1 MLRNRDNG
9 YISIVAADCSFFGNF
24 SSNGTL
30 RIDGNLEGKIICD
43 WLIIGES
50 ANVKGE
56 FHVRG
61 ITVSGIV
68 KGNIF
73 ASELVEITEF
83 GNISG
88 EIRTLH
94 MSIEDGGTFEGI
106 SVMPEKPLD
115 LIPSSHITKEKKT
128 KEKTLPVS

>member
-1 MLRNRDNG
+1 MLTNKDNG

-24 SSNGTL
+24 SSNGIL
-30 RIDGNLEGKIICD
+30 RIDGNLEGKVICD

-50 ANVKGE
+50 AKVKGE

-61 ITVSGIV
+61 ITVSGILT
-68 KGNIF
+68 GNIH

-88 EIRTLH
+88 EIKTKH
-94 MSIEDGGTFEGI
+94 MSIEDGGTFEGLSI
-106 SVMPEKPLD
+106 MPDEPMELLESPRPAK
-115 LIPSSHITKEKKT
+115 KEKAAPLSK
-128 KEKTLPVS
+128 